1 MHAHLGL
8 GLSSEARQWRAKSIG
23 FAEGVPV
30 IRRLLLATFLA
41 GAASGVALA
50 QELNLYSST
59 VVVTGTSEENRLIGL
74 RECVPKMLVRV
85 SGDQRLLHNAAMSA
99 IIEQAQGHVA
109 SFRYRDRLEGVPI
122 HDEQGTYARPHDLT
136 CIFDPKHVDDLLAQL
151 GSNPWPLPRPRI
163 AAFVHVVRGDNA
175 FVLTSDG
182 PETPYMRDSLELAA
196 SPLALDVSLPRAAAR
211 PEVGGE
217 LPSPKQLEAL
227 RGAAAG
233 DVPLAIT
240 LRWSDES
247 LGWIASFRML
257 NEKGVQ
263 DWSATGVSFD
273 EAFRV
278 ALRGAAQILSG
289 HGVP

>member
-1 MHAHLGL
+1 M
-8 GLSSEARQWRAKSIG
+8 
-23 FAEGVPV
+23 

-41 GAASGVALA
+41 GAASAQA

-74 RECVPKMLVRV
+74 RECVPKMLLRV
-85 SGDQRLLHNAAMSA
+85 SGDQQLLHNAAMSA

-136 CIFDPKHVDDLLAQL
+136 CIFDPTHVDDLLAQL

-163 AAFVHVVRGDNA
+163 AAFVHVARGDDA
-175 FVLTSDG
+175 FVLSSDG
-182 PETPYMRDSLELAA
+182 PETPYMRESLELAA
-196 SPLALDVSLPRAAAR
+196 RPLALDVSLPRAAR
-211 PEVGGE
+211 PEISGE
-217 LPSPKQLEAL
+217 LPSPEQLEAL
-227 RGAAAG
+227 REAAAG